1 MNLLVLFNFVDLVN
15 LVILV
20 ILVIL
25 FFSGDLVD
33 PGGSGLIP
41 FLGFLH
47 FFGWYRNLSQ
57 KTTWNQKKFRN
68 QSGTITRFLLL
79 TGTHI
84 NTKFRDV
91 KSKQL
96 YKIPYRS
103 GFEINTLVICND
115 C

>member
-1 MNLLVLFNFVDLVN
+1 MNLVVLFNFVDLVN
-15 LVILV
+15 LVSDTCD
-20 ILVIL
+20 
-25 FFSGDLVD
+25 FGDSGFSGDLVE

-47 FFGWYRNLSQ
+47 FVGWYRNLSQ
-57 KTTWNQKKFRN
+57 KTIWNQKKSRN

-79 TGTHI
+79 TGTNI

-96 YKIPYRS
+96 YKIH
-103 GFEINTLVICND
+103 
-115 C
+115 

>member
-1 MNLLVLFNFVDLVN
+1 MNSMALFNFVDLVN

-25 FFSGDLVD
+25 DFPVIWLNLVDLV
-33 PGGSGLIP
+33 SS
-41 FLGFLH
+41 H
-47 FFGWYRNLSQ
+47 FWDFCILLDGIETCLKNNLEPEKS
-57 KTTWNQKKFRN
+57 WN

-96 YKIPYRS
+96 FKIH
-103 GFEINTLVICND
+103 
-115 C
+115 